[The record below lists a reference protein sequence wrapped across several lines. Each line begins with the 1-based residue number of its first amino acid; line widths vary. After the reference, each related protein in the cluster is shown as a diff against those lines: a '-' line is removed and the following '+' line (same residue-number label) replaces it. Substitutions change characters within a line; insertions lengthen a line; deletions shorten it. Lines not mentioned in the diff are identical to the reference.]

1 LPEIVLTAY
10 DEIREALY
18 NRDLTRSLDERSFEE
33 GNPRAGVLS
42 MLHGNEHKVRRRL
55 ENPLFRRSELVEYE
69 QDLFPVAIDAIAQR
83 DATGAVDLLELAG
96 TMATVLACRRAGIDH
111 DGSREQLT
119 DLFRIGLALAQ
130 GAALADALVN
140 RDTVRRETEATLE
153 RLEERFVGPSRRTR
167 QELIERS
174 RNDADVVLPYDL
186 ITAALLAR
194 DSEGDA
200 LDDALLTREVGLYLH
215 GGSHTSA
222 QTTCNA
228 FEFLLG
234 LDGTDRS
241 ALLKEAAA
249 STLAAQRIVHE
260 TLRVVPMTPR
270 VQRRAVIDTVVAGR
284 PLEAGAT
291 LVLDVRAGNRDERYF
306 GPDSDRFD
314 PDRPV
319 REGAAKWGLSFGAGP
334 HICIGRSV
342 AGGMPLHGEEG
353 ADELGDGHLYGQ
365 VARMVQAIAARGLGP
380 DPANAPE
387 RDDRTTR
394 SSARWRTFPVVFPA
408 GGTDTPTA

>member
-1 LPEIVLTAY
+1 MADIVLTTF
-10 DEIREALY
+10 DGIREALY
-18 NRDLTRSLDERSFEE
+18 SRDLTRSLDDRSFDE

-42 MLHGNEHKVRRRL
+42 MLHGDEHKERRRL
-55 ENPLFRRSELVEYE
+55 ENPLFRRAELVEYE
-69 QDLFPVAIDAIAQR
+69 QELFPVAIDAIAAR
-83 DATGAVDLLELAG
+83 DAVGRVDLLELTG

-111 DGSREQLT
+111 DGSRAQLT

-130 GAALADALVN
+130 GAAVADALV
-140 RDTVRRETEATLE
+140 DQDAVRRETEATLE
-153 RLEERFVGPSRRTR
+153 RLEERYVGPSRRAR
-167 QELIERS
+167 QELVDRS
-174 RNDADVVLPYDL
+174 RDGADVTLPYDL
-186 ITAALLAR
+186 ITAALLSRGSGAQ
-194 DSEGDA
+194 S

-234 LDGTDRS
+234 LDGTDRG
-241 ALLKEAAA
+241 ALMAEAAS

-270 VQRRAVIDTVVAGR
+270 VQRRAVTDTVVAGHR
-284 PLEAGAT
+284 VPAGAT
-291 LVLDVRAGNRDERYF
+291 IVLDVRSGNRDERYF
-306 GPDSDRFD
+306 GPEPDRFD
-314 PDRPV
+314 PHRPV
-319 REGAAKWGLSFGAGP
+319 GVGASKWGLSFGAGP

-342 AGGMPLHGEEG
+342 AGGIPLQGAEE
-353 ADELGDGHLYGQ
+353 ADALGDGHLYGQ
-365 VARMVQAIAARGLGP
+365 VARMVQAIAARGVRP
-380 DPANAPE
+380 DPSRAPE

-408 GGTDTPTA
+408 TDDETTAS